1 MESDRQFRNILDV
14 QNSIQSSMRSL
25 DGKLA
30 EVLGRQERI
39 FSLLSVNQQQ
49 PQLNQHQFQ
58 QPNVIQIDT
67 IKRDEVNHL
76 MNQQGELVRTI
87 RDI

>member
-1 MESDRQFRNILDV
+1 MIQ
-14 QNSIQSSMRSL
+14 QSIRSL
-25 DGKLA
+25 DGKIA

-39 FSLLSVNQQQ
+39 VSLLATQPGNQNQASSNA
-49 PQLNQHQFQ
+49 QLN
-58 QPNVIQIDT
+58 IDT
-67 IKRDEVNHL
+67 IRREEVNNL

>member
-1 MESDRQFRNILDV
+1 MDS
-14 QNSIQSSMRSL
+14 
-25 DGKLA
+25 KLA

-39 FSLLSVNQQQ
+39 VSLMTSAQYQQNSNQQQ
-49 PQLNQHQFQ
+49 AGTP
-58 QPNVIQIDT
+58 VQIDT
-67 IKRDEVNHL
+67 IKRDEVTHL

>member
-1 MESDRQFRNILDV
+1 M
-14 QNSIQSSMRSL
+14 IQQSVRSL
-25 DGKLA
+25 DGKIA

-39 FSLLSVNQQQ
+39 VSLLATQ
-49 PQLNQHQFQ
+49 PQGGQQNAQLN
-58 QPNVIQIDT
+58 IDT
-67 IKRDEVNHL
+67 IRRDEVNNL